1 MDGVERSGGVKQGI
15 EGLAITLR
23 DFARKEPDLEFN
35 STPALK
41 ELKKGKWDSITW
53 IGHSS
58 FLIQAGGINILTD
71 PIWADYV
78 GITKRSM
85 PVPFPIERLPRIDYV
100 LISHSHFDHLD
111 FATLKE
117 LYVWKPKFLVPLGLK
132 KLFIKKGFPI
142 DVVMEKDWWE
152 TFSMDDVNYFQ
163 FVPAQHWSRRSLFDR
178 NTTFW
183 GGWMIHLNDKTIYF
197 AGDTAYFKGFKQIGA
212 AFPEID
218 YALMPIG
225 AYAPEHF
232 SKLDHINPED
242 AITAFTE
249 LGAETFIPMHYGTFR
264 LGDDSGADALNRLNK
279 EWSQREMSDNRKKI
293 MPIGGT
299 LWI

>member
-1 MDGVERSGGVKQGI
+1 
-15 EGLAITLR
+15 
-23 DFARKEPDLEFN
+23 
-35 STPALK
+35 
-41 ELKKGKWDSITW
+41 
-53 IGHSS
+53 
-58 FLIQAGGINILTD
+58 
-71 PIWADYV
+71 
-78 GITKRSM
+78 
-85 PVPFPIERLPRIDYV
+85 
-100 LISHSHFDHLD
+100 
-111 FATLKE
+111 
-117 LYVWKPKFLVPLGLK
+117 
-132 KLFIKKGFPI
+132 
-142 DVVMEKDWWE
+142 
-152 TFSMDDVNYFQ
+152 MDDVNYFQ